1 MLSALRSGVASVTKN
16 NTYRYC
22 KKSVI
27 QEKQLNRQN
36 QAKTEIYGNTRKVNL
51 LNSTIYWDTAI
62 LQNYCKMEENADVN
76 VQLFFL
82 YHKFLQ
88 YLYVLLFV
96 TRVTPERRIIVSL
109 IYANVYSSNT
119 YVVGNVE
126 ELR

>member
-1 MLSALRSGVASVTKN
+1 M
-16 NTYRYC
+16 
-22 KKSVI
+22 
-27 QEKQLNRQN
+27 EK
-36 QAKTEIYGNTRKVNL
+36 
-51 LNSTIYWDTAI
+51 
-62 LQNYCKMEENADVN
+62 NADVN

-96 TRVTPERRIIVSL
+96 TLATPERRIIVSL
-109 IYANVYSSNT
+109 IYATVYSSNGT